1 MSSLVRNIFRF
12 ILFILL
18 QVFVLDKIPPLHQ
31 FIVPYLY
38 FLYILWLPFTL
49 SRPALLFIA
58 AAFGLTLDFFVKTP
72 GLHMAACILIA
83 YIRPFVI
90 SLLMPREATEIGYL
104 EPSIK
109 SMAPVPYSMY
119 VLILTI
125 FHHFYLVL
133 LEWLHFGNFWYFM
146 GKVLA
151 TTVISLLLILIAEML
166 FPRKSRYR
174 TNVA

>member
-1 MSSLVRNIFRF
+1 MSNLVRNIVRF

-18 QVFVLDKIPPLHQ
+18 QVFVLAKIPPLHQ

-38 FLYILWLPFTL
+38 FLYILWLPFSL

-58 AAFGLTLDFFVKTP
+58 AAFGLALDFFVKTP

-90 SLLMPREATEIGYL
+90 NLLMPREAAEIGYI

-109 SMAPVPYSMY
+109 SMAAVPYSIY

-125 FHHFYLVL
+125 FHHIYLVL
-133 LEWLHFGNFWYFM
+133 LEWLHFGNIWYFL
-146 GKVLA
+146 GKVFA
-151 TTVISLLLILIAEML
+151 TTLVSLLLILITEML

>member
-1 MSSLVRNIFRF
+1 MSKLVRTIIRF

-38 FLYILWLPFTL
+38 FLYILWLPFSL

-58 AAFGLTLDFFVKTP
+58 AAFGLSLDFFVKTP

-83 YIRPFVI
+83 YIRPFLI
-90 SLLMPREATEIGYL
+90 SLLMPREAADIGYA

-109 SMAPVPYSMY
+109 SMSPVPYSIY

-125 FHHFYLVL
+125 FHHSYLVL
-133 LEWLHFGNFWYFM
+133 LEWLHFGNFWYFL

-151 TTVISLLLILIAEML
+151 TSMVSLLLILITEML
-166 FPRKSRYR
+166 FSRKSGYR

>member
-1 MSSLVRNIFRF
+1 MSNLVKNIFRF

-49 SRPALLFIA
+49 SRPALLLIGA
-58 AAFGLTLDFFVKTP
+58 IFGLTLDFFVHTP

-83 YIRPFVI
+83 FLRPFVI

-104 EPSIK
+104 EPSLK
-109 SMAPVPYSMY
+109 SMSTVPYSIY
-119 VLILTI
+119 VVILTL
-125 FHHFYLVL
+125 FHHIYLVL
-133 LEWLHFGNFWYFM
+133 LEWLHFGNIWYFM

-151 TTVISLLLILIAEML
+151 TTIVSLSLTLITEML
-166 FPRKSRYR
+166 FQRKARYR

>member
-1 MSSLVRNIFRF
+1 MSILMRHIIRF
-12 ILFILL
+12 VLFILL

-38 FLYILWLPFTL
+38 FLYILWLPFSL
-49 SRPALLFIA
+49 PRSALLLIA
-58 AAFGLTLDFFVKTP
+58 AAFGLALDFFVRTP

-83 YIRPFVI
+83 YMRPFMI
-90 SLLMPREATEIGYL
+90 SLLMPREATEISYL

-109 SMAPVPYSMY
+109 SMSFIPYALY
-119 VLILTI
+119 VFILTL
-125 FHHFYLVL
+125 FHHMYLVL
-133 LEWLHFGNFWYFM
+133 LEWLHFGNIWYFM
-146 GKVLA
+146 GKVFA
-151 TTVISLLLILIAEML
+151 TTAVSLLLILIAEML